1 MTGIPET
8 MNETNTSWH
17 CSNTQDGAAFMLIV
31 MIIEI
36 IVGLPGNIMAMW
48 IFCFYMKVW
57 KPHTLYLF
65 NMVLADFL
73 VLVSVPF
80 RVDAHMR
87 GDIWVFGEV
96 WCRINFFTL
105 AVNRSASIAFMTI
118 VALDRYFKVVHP
130 LHSISRMTTTQ
141 AGKIAVLI
149 WTLVIALRIPLLTI
163 NLLHQEGN
171 LTLCRSFNSYKV
183 TPLVIKMH
191 YVVYTVEFFLPWFW
205 LLFCSARITCY
216 LRQQQTNQQKR
227 LRKAIIAVV
236 GISLVFTICFLPA
249 VITGLC
255 VIHYKT
261 LYPDNCVSYKRI
273 ILIFIMCISVTYLN
287 SALDPFIYSFSSSMF
302 RDALR
307 SAMSHV
313 GFVKRKAKSTEL
325 SMRTE

>member
-1 MTGIPET
+1 
-8 MNETNTSWH
+8 MNETNTSWQ
-17 CSNTQDGAAFMLIV
+17 CSTTQDGSVFTLIF

-36 IVGLPGNIMAMW
+36 IVGLPGNIMAML

-73 VLVSVPF
+73 VLISVPF
-80 RVDAHMR
+80 RVDAHVR
-87 GDIWVFGEV
+87 GDNWVFGEV

-130 LHSISRMTTTQ
+130 LHSISHMTLTQ

-149 WTLVIALRIPLLTI
+149 WILVIALRIPLLTI
-163 NLLHQEGN
+163 KLLHQEGS
-171 LTLCRSFNSYKV
+171 LTLCRSFNSHKV
-183 TPLVIKMH
+183 MPSVIKMH
-191 YVVYTVEFFLPWFW
+191 YVVYAAEFFLPWFL

-216 LRQQQTNQQKR
+216 LRQQKMKQQKR
-227 LRKAIIAVV
+227 VQKAIIAVV
-236 GISLVFTICFLPA
+236 GISLLFTVCFLPA
-249 VITGLC
+249 VITGLH
-255 VIHYKT
+255 VIYLNT
-261 LYPDNCVSYKRI
+261 FYPDNCMSYKRI
-273 ILIFIMCISVTYLN
+273 ILVFIMCISVTYLN

-313 GFVKRKAKSTEL
+313 GIGKKNAKSTEL
-325 SMRTE
+325 PMTTQ